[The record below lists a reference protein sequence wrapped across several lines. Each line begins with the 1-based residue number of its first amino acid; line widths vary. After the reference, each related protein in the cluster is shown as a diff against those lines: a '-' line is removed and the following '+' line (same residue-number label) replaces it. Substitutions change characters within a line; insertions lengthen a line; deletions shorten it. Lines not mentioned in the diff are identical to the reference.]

1 MEDRHLPAVIMDN
14 FIRRLVSPPKKK
26 LSRFIRAGIIAA
38 DVGCGPGYFT
48 IPMAELI
55 GSSGHIYAV
64 DSDRKAIDSLQA
76 KLTARGLQ
84 NIIEAHAASAADMRF
99 VPNGSVDFVFANGTL
114 CCMTDHRG
122 AVEEIRRI
130 LKPAGLVYLSV
141 SKFYRKGDPRAVPER
156 EWNEILTHFGVKE
169 RGEGLTNRWAVI
181 SLQPN
186 TAT

>member
-1 MEDRHLPAVIMDN
+1 MEDRHLPTVIMDN
-14 FIRRLVSPPKKK
+14 FIRRLVSPPQKK

-48 IPMAELI
+48 IPMAKLT

-99 VPNGSVDFVFANGTL
+99 VPNGSVDFVLANGTL

-130 LKPAGLVYLSV
+130 LKPAGFVYLSV
-141 SKFYRKGDPRAVPER
+141 SKFYRKGDPRAVTER
-156 EWNEILTHFGVKE
+156 KWNEILTHFRVKE
-169 RGEGLTNRWAVI
+169 RGGGLTNRWAVI
-181 SLQPN
+181 SLEPN
-186 TAT
+186 TVT